1 MINRMASYDLV
12 YQFALIALFEL
23 FYYGL
28 NIWNCFYLLTYE
40 RWAQLNMKVHV
51 LNFASAE
58 IVNKNFFGYVISALE
73 NYRVLL
79 KKNRRLQMVVN
90 SIEENELLAAPI
102 ILDDEN

>member
-1 MINRMASYDLV
+1 MASYDLL

-40 RWAQLNMKVHV
+40 RWSQLNVKVHV
-51 LNFASAE
+51 LNFASE
-58 IVNKNFFGYVISALE
+58 ETVHKNFCGYVVSALE
-73 NYRVLL
+73 NYRGLL
-79 KKNRRLQMVVN
+79 KKNRRLRMVVN

-102 ILDDEN
+102 IVDDEN